1 MAMNRPWL
9 PLVLLSASLLSNC
22 GQKASTRTTPVSPAP
37 VVSGPLHP
45 MHGQSESLANSPNAL
60 HCGSHAPVWA
70 NSHTKVYHVQGD
82 PYYGRTKF
90 GGYLCEQDAIR
101 EGYRAAKK

>member
-1 MAMNRPWL
+1 MIVSRLAPA
-9 PLVLLSASLLSNC
+9 LLAITLLCCC
-22 GQKASTRTTPVSPAP
+22 GQKASTRTAPVSPAP

-45 MHGQSESLANSPNAL
+45 MHAASEDLAKSPADL
-60 HCGSHAPVWA
+60 HCGSHPAVWA

-90 GGYLCEQDAIR
+90 GGYLCEQDALR